1 MIDWEK
7 YEDEYEDLY
16 DQPRCKKITKQ
27 RRNDSEEK
35 KKEKK
40 VRHQS
45 KQDLW
50 DEFLDQDTEDFEN
63 SMMKEVGRLKK
74 PVSRENSNQE
84 KNRSYGVQAPQ
95 KDKNTIVNKD
105 FTHVIKN
112 VEIDFKGVLEM
123 QKVQNNYNGKET
135 YGIKFLFKSK
145 NNTYRIIWFNQN
157 VRERDAVFNT
167 EFGFLKSIIESKI
180 SK

>member
-27 RRNDSEEK
+27 KRNESEGK
-35 KKEKK
+35 KKEKRP
-40 VRHQS
+40 RHQS

-50 DEFLDQDTEDFEN
+50 EEFLEQDTENFEN
-63 SMMKEVGRLKK
+63 SMMKEVKQIKK
-74 PVSRENSNQE
+74 TTFQKNSYQE
-84 KNRSYGVQAPQ
+84 EKPTYGAPKQQNVQNVPR
-95 KDKNTIVNKD
+95 NEEFVRT
-105 FTHVIKN
+105 IKN
-112 VEIDFKGVLEM
+112 VQIDFNGVLEM
-123 QKVQNNYNGKET
+123 QKVQNNHNGNET

-145 NNTYRIIWFNQN
+145 NNTFRIIWFNQN

-167 EFGFLKSIIESKI
+167 EFGFWKSIVDK
-180 SK
+180 K

>member
-1 MIDWEK
+1 MIDWET

-27 RRNDSEEK
+27 RRNESEEK

-40 VRHQS
+40 ARHQS
-45 KQDLW
+45 RQDLW
-50 DEFLDQDTEDFEN
+50 DEFLDQDAEDFES
-63 SMMKEVGRLKK
+63 SMMKEVKQLKK
-74 PVSRENSNQE
+74 PVPQENSYQE
-84 KNRSYGVQAPQ
+84 KNRSYGAQ
-95 KDKNTIVNKD
+95 KSQNDKNGTVNAD
-105 FTHVIKN
+105 FTHTIKN
-112 VEIDFKGVLEM
+112 VQIDFKGVLEM

-167 EFGFLKSIIESKI
+167 EFGFLKSIVDK
-180 SK
+180 K